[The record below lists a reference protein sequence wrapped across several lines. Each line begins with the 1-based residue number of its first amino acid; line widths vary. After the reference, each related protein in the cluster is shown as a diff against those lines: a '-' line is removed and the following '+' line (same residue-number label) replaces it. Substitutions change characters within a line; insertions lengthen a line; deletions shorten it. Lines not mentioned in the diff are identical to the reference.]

1 MKNNTFKRV
10 MAGTLAVLTVASPMT
25 ANVGGFLTGSS
36 AIVANAVAVE
46 NERVT
51 LNWVN
56 TIYDVSKGS
65 TYLTGFKLN
74 GTAQTG
80 LTATDNLKFQSG
92 SRVELTSSVPLAFG
106 FKTGSGEA
114 SEKIK
119 ELTIAGSAKYNKYAY
134 DADEKLFISPE
145 PDERNMT
152 ADELAEALL
161 EEAGFDVDTDETF
174 TKLSAWNVENSG
186 DAEPDAEPVA
196 SYTKLTVN
204 FYAKETVK
212 DGTYTY
218 TFVMPADNED
228 TTTGDTL
235 EVNTIAQPINVT
247 YYRSEADRTHKNG
260 NDADPIEW
268 EDTDTD
274 KAFGDGG
281 YFTGIT
287 VTSRDKNNT
296 ETTLTALNTAPKS
309 QILGDT
315 VTVTCANP
323 FVVHVNDNDDTENW
337 INPEITYDSE
347 KMLFKTTFIMPKS
360 KTTAAVQVDVVKID
374 EEYTYTAKAGKLLAT
389 TKSGSIKNAEAV
401 AITAKYYDDA
411 VAAAEGTKGTEV
423 NGTVAN
429 GKFVVID
436 ATVSDKLTKL
446 PVKSVVIKKG
456 STILTEA
463 EDTDELKK
471 LADNKYLISEKA
483 GTYTVTYTV
492 TGNDKKDYEVTYS
505 FTIAAKSALTA
516 ENVTL
521 ALTAKK
527 DNQDIDLVDLGIMAA
542 GQNLENLSGKT
553 GQTATYMIA
562 SGKAKDVEKAGY
574 QFTVTPTVYTD
585 AANKTELTKLDPK
598 SYYVEGNPS
607 GSKLGNTYTFTIYI
621 TDPEFGGSEAKPKTI
636 TMTWE
641 IVDYDEVPQWHDS
654 LWVDGFGAKGS
665 IEDIDALEDDI
676 FKAAHPNDAA
686 VAAREA
692 GEVRYQWI
700 EGSGAVRTNEL
711 QDELDEWN
719 DGLPTEMG
727 KYTVYII
734 YKDVV
739 KATVNVEIS
748 QYALNILADESDLT
762 YTYGKKFELKKP
774 TIQKNS
780 AGQTVKVNV
789 SDLWCVIHQVR
800 TNEDGEPLMNTYDEN
815 GVWTGTKAWDGKST
829 DFAFVYDKEGNQVF
843 KKFDSIEEV
852 GQLPAGYYAISFG
865 GTADDE
871 NYSVSNNTAQL
882 LTVNKKKITDS
893 SIVIIVDP
901 FTYDGKQ
908 HDVVKEGNFTVRD
921 TDFEPEDDID
931 PKTNL
936 PYADPL
942 DNKYDISAKFKMTEG
957 GKRTAAG
964 TYDCTFKLVSDDT
977 NYEGSAVDSS
987 WYITHKEATGVDAGL
1002 TWDNE
1007 RSTLYDN
1014 GRIHVEIT
1022 RNADDKIREDKEVA
1036 KIEKF
1041 GVLFDKTGK
1050 LAAPA
1055 AYGVDYKNVVDLTQ
1069 AQYEAGNG
1077 TDAQREKYLAEKML
1091 EYGNKAFGE
1100 GGYTKTTSVTCASQT
1115 YKANIEVSDV
1125 DTGMWLRPYILYEDG
1140 TVSYGDIKYLDL
1152 THEAIN
1158 HLQLQMAELGEG
1170 GKATRKADLTAAQT
1184 KTLKKTMQY
1193 VKSGYNV
1200 VENKF
1205 YAYTSYVDL
1214 ETAGFT
1220 NVAQVADFGVVLDRN
1235 AAVIAPATGGT
1246 YATMSA
1252 EDKAT
1257 VDKALRIGATKGL
1270 VVGHYKKDNPVLK
1283 ENEYAAS
1290 IKLGNAATGCWVR
1303 PYIDLGNDLVIY
1315 ADPVYI
1321 KSASEY
1327 YGEDA
1332 AGILS
1337 TQWENDS
1344 YQRLIF
1350 NQTEAAAADAR
1361 INGVVTK
1368 YNAAIPN
1375 TSAQIKATDVEV
1387 VKTGVIADKK
1397 NLLKKPMVDKEFK
1410 DSSNEENVGTY
1421 SVLDTNAPFNTQM
1434 VLGAGFID
1442 GKKSSD
1448 FGAVYTAKL
1457 SPKDTNDVSVR
1468 TYTVYNIKGVE
1479 VTVYGPVKTYEYSE
1493 RVGRVVNTKNYDYT
1507 GEVAPAEIAIPQ

>member
-10 MAGTLAVLTVASPMT
+10 LAGSLALLTVATPT
-25 ANVGGFLTGSS
+25 AANVPEILTEV
-36 AIVANAVAVE
+36 AIVANAADVE

-51 LNWVN
+51 LNWGN
-56 TIYDVSKGS
+56 TIYDESKGS

-80 LTATDNLKFQSG
+80 LTATDNQKFQSG
-92 SRVELTSSVPLAFG
+92 SRVELTSSVPLAFS
-106 FKTGSGEA
+106 FNDTN
-114 SEKIK
+114 EKIK
-119 ELTIAGSAKYNKYAY
+119 ELTIADSAKYKNYAY
-134 DADEKLFISPE
+134 DATESLFISTVD
-145 PDERNMT
+145 DERNMT

-174 TKLSAWNVENSG
+174 TKRSAWNVG
-186 DAEPDAEPVA
+186 DPANITEDD
-196 SYTKLTVN
+196 YKTLTVN

-218 TFVMPADNED
+218 TFVMPADNDDD
-228 TTTGDTL
+228 TVDKL
-235 EVNTIAQPINVT
+235 EVATILQPIAVT

-260 NDADPIEW
+260 DDADSIEW
-268 EDTDTD
+268 KEEDTD
-274 KAFGDGG
+274 KAFGEGG
-281 YFTGIT
+281 YFDGIT
-287 VTSRDKNNT
+287 VTSRDKKNT
-296 ETTLTALNTAPKS
+296 ETTLAELVAAPKP

-323 FVVHVNDNDDTENW
+323 FVVHVNDNDDTVNW

-347 KMLFKTTFIMPKS
+347 NKVFKTTFTLPKS
-360 KTTAAVQVDVVKID
+360 KTDAPVQVDVVKID
-374 EEYTYTAKAGKLLAT
+374 EEYTYTANAGKLLAT

-401 AITAKYYDDA
+401 AITAKYYDTAD
-411 VAAAEGTKGTEV
+411 AAAAGTKGTEV

-436 ATVSDKLTKL
+436 ATVSDKLTTN
-446 PVKSVVIKKG
+446 VKSIVIKKG
-456 STILTEA
+456 STILTEDGTDA
-463 EDTDELKK
+463 DELEK

-492 TGNDKKDYEVTYS
+492 TGNDNKDYEVTYS

-521 ALTAKK
+521 KLTAKK
-527 DNQDIDLVDLGIMAA
+527 DNVEIGLNGIMAA
-542 GQNLENLSGKT
+542 DQNLVDLSGKT

-562 SGKAKDVEKAGY
+562 SGKAKDVEKASY

-585 AANKTELTKLDPK
+585 AAHQTALAAG

-641 IVDYDEVPQWHDS
+641 IVDYDEVPQWKDN
-654 LWVDGFGAKGS
+654 LKGADNVEGGSGNTKADATGS
-665 IEDIDALEDDI
+665 IEDIDALEDNI
-676 FKAAHPNDAA
+676 FKAADPNDAA
-686 VAAREA
+686 VAARKA

-700 EGSGAVRTNEL
+700 EGSGAVRTNEK

-727 KYTVYII
+727 EYTVYII

-739 KATVNVEIS
+739 KATVNVSIS
-748 QYALNILADESDLT
+748 KYALNILADESDLT
-762 YTYGKKFELKKP
+762 YTYGQKFELKKP

-780 AGQTVKVNV
+780 AGQTVNVNV
-789 SDLWCVIHQVR
+789 SDLWCTVFQVR
-800 TNEDGEPLMNTYDEN
+800 TNADGEPLMNIRNAEGD
-815 GVWTGTKAWDGKST
+815 VADTKAWDGKST
-829 DFAFVYDKEGNQVF
+829 DFAIVIENGWKQ
-843 KKFDSIEEV
+843 FDSIEEV

-865 GTADDE
+865 GTAADD
-871 NYSVSNNTAQL
+871 NYSVSMTQAQL

-893 SIVIIVDP
+893 SIVILVDP
-901 FTYDGKQ
+901 FTYDGAP
-908 HDVVKEGNFTVRD
+908 HDIVKEGAFTVRD

-931 PKTNL
+931 PDTGEL
-936 PYADPL
+936 YVDPL
-942 DNKYDISAKFKMTEG
+942 NNKYDISKKFKMTEG
-957 GKRTAAG
+957 GTRADAG
-964 TYDCTFKLVSDDT
+964 TYDCTFKLVSNDT
-977 NYEGSAVDSS
+977 NYEGTAVDSS
-987 WYITHKEATGVDAGL
+987 WYITHAEADPTKVDAGL

-1022 RNADDKIREDKEVA
+1022 RNADDKINKDKTVA
-1036 KIEKF
+1036 KIAKF
-1041 GVLFDKTGK
+1041 GVLFDKVGK
-1050 LAAPA
+1050 LAAPDT
-1055 AYGVDYKNVVDLTQ
+1055 YGVDYKNVDITEIKAAADVGEEELAAKLATATS
-1069 AQYEAGNG
+1069 AQK
-1077 TDAQREKYLAEKML
+1077 EKYLAEKML

-1125 DTGMWLRPYILYEDG
+1125 DTGMWLRPYLLYEDG
-1140 TVSYGDIKYLDL
+1140 TVSYGEIKYLDL

-1158 HLQLQMAELGEG
+1158 HLQLQMAELGED
-1170 GKATRKADLTAAQT
+1170 GKAIRKAELTAAQA

-1193 VKSGYNV
+1193 TKTGYNV

-1220 NVAQVADFGVVLDRN
+1220 NVAQVADFGVVVDRN
-1235 AAVIAPATGGT
+1235 AAIAAN
-1246 YATMSA
+1246 ADA
-1252 EDKAT
+1252 AT

-1283 ENEYAAS
+1283 ENEYAAA

-1321 KSASEY
+1321 PSASEY
-1327 YGEDA
+1327 YGVAA
-1332 AGILS
+1332 AGNLN
-1337 TQWENDS
+1337 TVWENDS

-1350 NQTEAAAADAR
+1350 TQDMAANTR
-1361 INGVVTK
+1361 INGVVAK

-1375 TSAQIKATDVEV
+1375 TSAQIEAKDVEI

-1397 NLLKKPMVDKEFK
+1397 NLLNKPT
-1410 DSSNEENVGTY
+1410 EEKTATNGIKYT
-1421 SVLDTNAPFNTQM
+1421 VLDATAPFNTQM

-1479 VTVYGPVKTYEYSE
+1479 VTVYGPVKTYEYSTTVK
-1493 RVGRVVNTKNYDYT
+1493 RIVNTRSFDDTT
-1507 GEVAPAEIAIPQ
+1507 GLENTSDDGAHNIPSPQ

>member
-1 MKNNTFKRV
+1 MKNNTMKRV
-10 MAGTLAVLTVASPMT
+10 LAATLSVLTVASPMT
-25 ANVGGFLTGSS
+25 ANVGGFLTGGS
-36 AIVANAVAVE
+36 AIVANADAVE
-46 NERVT
+46 SERVE
-51 LNWVN
+51 LNWAGTV
-56 TIYDVSKGS
+56 YDTAKGS

-80 LTATDNLKFQSG
+80 LTANDNQKFQSG

-119 ELTIAGSAKYNKYAY
+119 DLTITGSEYDGYKYNN
-134 DADEKLFISPE
+134 DAEAPKFTKADSP
-145 PDERNMT
+145 DMT
-152 ADELAEALL
+152 PDELAEALL

-174 TKLSAWNVENSG
+174 TKLSAW
-186 DAEPDAEPVA
+186 DAGHTTLA
-196 SYTKLTVN
+196 VN

-218 TFVMPADNED
+218 TFVMPADND
-228 TTTGDTL
+228 DDSTGDTL
-235 EVNTIAQPINVT
+235 KVATIAQPFAVT
-247 YYRSEADRTHKNG
+247 YYSSEANRTHKNG

-268 EDTDTD
+268 GETGDTTTD
-274 KAFGDGG
+274 GKNALGTDG
-281 YFTGIT
+281 YFTGLTFTSKNETDTKT
-287 VTSRDKNNT
+287 VLD
-296 ETTLTALNTAPKS
+296 TTASELKS

-323 FVVHVNDNDDTENW
+323 FVIHVNDNDDTENW

-360 KTTAAVQVDVVKID
+360 KTAAPVQVDVVKID
-374 EEYTYTAKAGKLLAT
+374 EEYTYTANAGKLFAT

-401 AITAKYYDDA
+401 AITAKYYDTEADA
-411 VAAAEGTKGTEV
+411 TAATKGTEV

-436 ATVSDKLTKL
+436 ATVSDKLTKN
-446 PVKSVVIKKG
+446 VKNVVIKKG
-456 STILTEA
+456 STILTETPD
-463 EDTDELKK
+463 EDELKK
-471 LADNKYLISEKA
+471 LDADNKYLISEKA

-492 TGNDKKDYEVTYS
+492 TGNDGKDYEVTYS

-516 ENVTL
+516 ENVKL
-521 ALTAKK
+521 AFSIKK
-527 DNQDIDLVDLGIMAA
+527 DNEVVYDPTHTVTIPKTEDIDENNWPDVMAP
-542 GQNLENLSGKT
+542 GQELDNLSVKT
-553 GQTATYMIA
+553 GETATYMIA
-562 SGKAKDVEKAGY
+562 SGKAKVVEKAGY
-574 QFTVTPTVYTD
+574 QFTVTPTVYAD
-585 AANKTELTKLDPK
+585 AEHQTALDPK

-654 LWVDGFGAKGS
+654 LWPGAGAKGS
-665 IEDIDALEDDI
+665 IEDIDALEDEI
-676 FKAAHPNDAA
+676 FKAAHPNEAA

-727 KYTVYII
+727 EYTVYII

-739 KATVNVEIS
+739 KATVNVSIS
-748 QYALNILADESDLT
+748 KYALNILADESDLT

-789 SDLWCVIHQVR
+789 SDLWCTISQVA
-800 TNEDGEPLMNTYDEN
+800 TNADGEPLMKTYDEN

-829 DFAFVYDKEGNQVF
+829 DFVFVDADKTDYYF
-843 KKFDSIEEV
+843 KKFGSIEEV
-852 GQLPAGYYAISFG
+852 GQLPAGYYAIQFG

-882 LTVNKKKITDS
+882 LTVNKKMITDS

-901 FTYDGKQ
+901 FTYDGTQ
-908 HDVVKEGNFTVRD
+908 HDVVKDGNFTVRD
-921 TDFEPEDDID
+921 TDFEADDAEDR
-931 PKTNL
+931 
-936 PYADPL
+936 
-942 DNKYDISAKFKMTEG
+942 YDISAKFKMTEG

-964 TYDCTFKLVSDDT
+964 TYDCTFKLVSDDK
-977 NYEGSAVDSS
+977 NYEGTAVDSS
-987 WYITHKEATGVDAGL
+987 WYITHAEADPKKVDAGL
-1002 TWDNE
+1002 TWDEE

-1022 RNADDKIREDKEVA
+1022 RNADDKINKDKTVA

-1041 GVLFDKTGK
+1041 GVLFDKVGK
-1050 LAAPA
+1050 LAAPEV
-1055 AYGVDYKNVVDLTQ
+1055 YGVDYSDEKVESIT
-1069 AQYEAGNG
+1069 EAEYKSGKHADND
-1077 TDAQREKYLAEKML
+1077 TPISAAEREKYLAEKML

-1158 HLQLQMAELGEG
+1158 HLQLQMAELGVN

-1184 KTLKKTMQY
+1184 KTLEKTMKY

-1220 NVAQVADFGVVLDRN
+1220 NVAQVADFGVVVDRN
-1235 AAVIAPATGGT
+1235 AAIAANADT
-1246 YATMSA
+1246 
-1252 EDKAT
+1252 AT

-1303 PYIDLGNDLVIY
+1303 PYIDLGNGLVIY

-1327 YGEDA
+1327 YGEAA
-1332 AGILS
+1332 AGKLA
-1337 TQWENDS
+1337 TVWENDS

-1350 NQTEAAAADAR
+1350 TQVEAANTR
-1361 INGVVTK
+1361 INAVAQKAGVEV
-1368 YNAAIPN
+1368 A
-1375 TSAQIKATDVEV
+1375 DVEV

-1410 DSSNEENVGTY
+1410 DDTNEKNVGTY

-1479 VTVYGPVKTYEYSE
+1479 VTVYGPVKTFEYSD
-1493 RVGRVVNTKNYDYT
+1493 RDNIKRVVNTKNYDWT
-1507 GEVAPAEIAIPQ
+1507 GEIAPTDIGFMG